1 MQEGI
6 VENEQE
12 SILLEHGIPLEPL
25 PWTGRGRGRGR
36 PRGSGR
42 GGGRGRISNGVSKQP
57 RFPILPPKAAPDQQP
72 VLGQF
77 VTRHE
82 KSDIN
87 SPPLKPTEDE
97 ERPKVPKLHIKKPV
111 KTPILGK
118 FVTRPP
124 LESAD
129 EIEPSKPY
137 VDQQQQLLQSNNKVP
152 VLNIKHKQLVEKS
165 KLTTDQQH
173 QQPVLGQFVTRP
185 EKIINTSASSSNII
199 HREPKVPDQPVL
211 GQFVTRPEKSNINT
225 PKAEDE
231 RPRVPKLH
239 IKKPVKPK
247 IPEQNQQQKSGI
259 IGQFVTRDANP
270 ESKGQ
275 SIHEGR
281 KIIKPKLG
289 MVGIPKLV
297 IKKDS
302 IKNNISQVDSPVQA
316 KKTYEIDVDSPP
328 VVTKKALEIPKI
340 VPCTV
345 NLEKIDTS
353 PFMKAPTSIVHEGQN
368 KDKSPSNVIA
378 NPDPPPPVFNEF
390 KRPAIKLNMKTL
402 KSKIKH
408 QKHSKQI
415 AEKSKQQTADD
426 DEVPVMPLL
435 KIKLPSSASRPKRT
449 LLNVLT
455 GLSKSLPKIPS
466 TEIPWIP
473 KNDEIIETDFTEKEL
488 QEEAN
493 R

>member
-1 MQEGI
+1 M
-6 VENEQE
+6 
-12 SILLEHGIPLEPL
+12 LEHGIPLEPL

-57 RFPILPPKAAPDQQP
+57 RFPILPPKAAPDQQQP

-77 VTRHE
+77 VTRPE

-87 SPPLKPTEDE
+87 SPPLKATEDE

-118 FVTRPP
+118 FVTRTPVA
-124 LESAD
+124 AD
-129 EIEPSKPY
+129 EIEP
-137 VDQQQQLLQSNNKVP
+137 SNNKVP

-165 KLTTDQQH
+165 KQTTDQQNVYQ
-173 QQPVLGQFVTRP
+173 QQPVLGQLVTRP
-185 EKIINTSASSSNII
+185 EKVNNTTASSSNIT
-199 HREPKVPDQPVL
+199 HRDLKVPDKPVL

-353 PFMKAPTSIVHEGQN
+353 PFMKAPTSIVHEEQN
-368 KDKSPSNVIA
+368 KDKSTSNVIA

-435 KIKLPSSASRPKRT
+435 KIKLPSASRPKRT

-473 KNDEIIETDFTEKEL
+473 KNDEVIETDFTEKEL

>member
-1 MQEGI
+1 M
-6 VENEQE
+6 
-12 SILLEHGIPLEPL
+12 LEHGIPLEPL

-77 VTRHE
+77 VTRPE

-129 EIEPSKPY
+129 EIEPS
-137 VDQQQQLLQSNNKVP
+137 NNKVP

-185 EKIINTSASSSNII
+185 EKIIKTSASSSNII

-302 IKNNISQVDSPVQA
+302 IKNNISPVDSPVQV
-316 KKTYEIDVDSPP
+316 KKPRENVDSPP
-328 VVTKKALEIPKI
+328 VTKKAQEIPKI

-353 PFMKAPTSIVHEGQN
+353 PFMKAPTSIVHEEQN

-378 NPDPPPPVFNEF
+378 NPDPPPVFNEF

-426 DEVPVMPLL
+426 NEVPVMPLL
-435 KIKLPSSASRPKRT
+435 KIKLPSASRPKRT
-449 LLNVLT
+449 LLNVLN

-473 KNDEIIETDFTEKEL
+473 KNDEVIETDFTEKEL